1 MKRTRLAVIGLGT
14 LGRRWC
20 EAIAVTPGF
29 ELAGVVRREP
39 QSPGAWLHAPVVAH
53 VSELPAIDAA
63 LVCVPVDAVEAV
75 ASALLQARIPIVEC
89 ARLHGE
95 AFVAQKAALHRV
107 AAHHRVAAVVGAGC
121 DPGALSLIRSQ
132 FALFVPHG
140 HSETSLRTGS
150 ALHHSLAAR
159 VPGVRDALETERAT
173 ANGATQR
180 YLYVELD
187 PGADAAA
194 VTTALASD
202 PLHLD
207 GETLVFPVADLAELE
222 DHNRGVLIERHAASG
237 ALDHTQLLFEAR
249 YDEARLAARMMLA
262 ASRALPGLPTGAH
275 SLLDVPPAAL
285 WGEARLA
292 AEKEWL

>member
-1 MKRTRLAVIGLGT
+1 M
-14 LGRRWC
+14 
-20 EAIAVTPGF
+20 TPGF
-29 ELAGVVRREP
+29 ELVGVVRRPGGLSEP
-39 QSPGAWLHAPVVAH
+39 GLKVPVVSH
-53 VSELPAIDAA
+53 VSELPPIDAA
-63 LVCVPVDAVEAV
+63 LVCVPVDATEAV
-75 ASALLQARIPIVEC
+75 ASALLQARVPIVEC

-95 AFVAQKAALHRV
+95 AFVAQKTALQRV

-140 HSETSLRTGS
+140 HSDTQLHTGS

-159 VPGVRDALETERAT
+159 VPGVRNALETERVDAD
-173 ANGATQR
+173 GVKRR
-180 YLYVELD
+180 YLYVELAHD
-187 PGADAAA
+187 ADAAA
-194 VTTALASD
+194 VEAALAND
-202 PLHLD
+202 PLFLD

-222 DHNRGVLIERHAASG
+222 EHNRGVLLQRHAASA

-249 YDEARLAARMMLA
+249 YDEARLAARIMLA
-262 ASRALPGLPTGAH
+262 AARALPTLPPGAH

-292 AEKEWL
+292 AEKEWI